1 MLSSLQSKN
10 ELTNF
15 VKHKFFPLKLFYHL
29 SIFFALAFTQNVLAQ
44 ITVFE
49 KFDAFEKAVL
59 KEDNNTY
66 VVNFWATWCAPCIKE
81 LPYFEK
87 LHTDN
92 PKVKVIL
99 VSLDSQKD
107 LEKKLMPFVAK
118 KQLTAEVILLSDKDY
133 NAWLDKIDASWSGAI
148 PATLIIS
155 GKRKMFAEREFES
168 FTELNDYVNAFINY
182 N

>member
-1 MLSSLQSKN
+1 MKLLY
-10 ELTNF
+10 NF
-15 VKHKFFPLKLFYHL
+15 L
-29 SIFFALAFTQNVLAQ
+29 IFFILAFTQNVLAQ
-44 ITVFE
+44 MTVYE

-59 KEDNNTY
+59 KEDGNTY

-81 LPYFEK
+81 LPYFEQ
-87 LHTDN
+87 LHKDN

-99 VSLDSQKD
+99 VSLDSRKD
-107 LEKKLMPFVAK
+107 LEKKLIPFVAK

-133 NAWLDKIDASWSGAI
+133 NAWLDKIDDSWSGAI

-155 GKRKMFAEREFES
+155 GKRKLFAEREFEN
-168 FTELNDYVNAFINY
+168 FTELNNYVNAFINH

>member
-1 MLSSLQSKN
+1 MRLIFTLFFVLTSMGCSKLS
-10 ELTNF
+10 
-15 VKHKFFPLKLFYHL
+15 
-29 SIFFALAFTQNVLAQ
+29 AQ
-44 ITVFE
+44 IAVYE

-59 KEDNNTY
+59 KEDDNTY

-81 LPYFEK
+81 LPYFEQ
-87 LHTDN
+87 LHKDN

-99 VSLDSQKD
+99 VSLDSRKD
-107 LEKKLMPFVAK
+107 LEKKLIPFVAK

-133 NAWLDKIDASWSGAI
+133 NAWLNKIDDSWSGAI

-155 GKRKMFAEREFES
+155 GKRKLFAEREFEN
-168 FTELNDYVNAFINY
+168 FTELNNYVNAFINH

>member
-1 MLSSLQSKN
+1 M
-10 ELTNF
+10 
-15 VKHKFFPLKLFYHL
+15 HKFSQLKLLYNFL
-29 SIFFALAFTQNVLAQ
+29 IFFILAFTQNVLAQ
-44 ITVFE
+44 MTVYE

-59 KEDNNTY
+59 KEDDNTY

-81 LPYFEK
+81 LPYFEQ
-87 LHTDN
+87 LHKDN

-99 VSLDSQKD
+99 VSLDSRKD
-107 LEKKLMPFVAK
+107 LEKKLIPFVAK

-133 NAWLDKIDASWSGAI
+133 NAWLDKIDDSWSGAI

-155 GKRKMFAEREFES
+155 GKRKLFAEREFEN
-168 FTELNDYVNAFINY
+168 FTELNNYVNAFINH

>member
-1 MLSSLQSKN
+1 MRLNFTLFFVLTSIGCSKLS
-10 ELTNF
+10 
-15 VKHKFFPLKLFYHL
+15 
-29 SIFFALAFTQNVLAQ
+29 AQ
-44 ITVFE
+44 IAVYE
-49 KFDAFEKAVL
+49 KFDAFEKAII
-59 KEDNNTY
+59 KEDDTTY
-66 VVNFWATWCAPCIKE
+66 VINFWATWCAPCIKE

-99 VSLDSQKD
+99 VSLDSRND
-107 LEKKLMPFVAK
+107 LNKKLIPFVDRK
-118 KQLTAEVILLSDKDY
+118 KITAQVVLLSDKDY

-155 GKRKMFAEREFES
+155 GKRKLFAEREFEN
-168 FTELNDYVNAFINY
+168 FTELNDYVNAFINH

>member
-1 MLSSLQSKN
+1 MRLFAVVFFVLGLTMSQS
-10 ELTNF
+10 
-15 VKHKFFPLKLFYHL
+15 
-29 SIFFALAFTQNVLAQ
+29 AAAQ
-44 ITVFE
+44 IAVYE
-49 KFDAFEKAVL
+49 KFDAFEKAII
-59 KEDNNTY
+59 KEDDTIY
-66 VVNFWATWCAPCIKE
+66 VINFWATWCAPCIKE

-99 VSLDSQKD
+99 VSLDSRKD
-107 LEKKLMPFVAK
+107 LEKKLIPFVNRK
-118 KQLTAEVILLSDKDY
+118 KITAQVVLLSDKDY

-155 GKRKMFAEREFES
+155 GKRKLFAEREFEN
-168 FTELNDYVNAFINY
+168 FTELNDYVNAFINH